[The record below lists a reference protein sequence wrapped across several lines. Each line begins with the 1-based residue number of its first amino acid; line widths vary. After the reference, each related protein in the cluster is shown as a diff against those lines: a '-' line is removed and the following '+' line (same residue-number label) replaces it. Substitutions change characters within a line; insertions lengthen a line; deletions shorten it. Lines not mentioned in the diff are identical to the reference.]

1 MIKEKTFK
9 KRISAL
15 FLMLVV
21 VLHFILT
28 IFTMTASAEE
38 TTEETTRY
46 TDALEDLQK
55 DTDFN
60 PDDYPADANYR
71 TLDVIHIAE
80 GVNGELF
87 VYVYNPSSLAYGYKA
102 AYVNISFENPYDK
115 DIKYALHQLKYINSN
130 GVFDKYILDNFTV
143 SDDEYRYYCISAVYR
158 EYDQAVDTIP
168 PSCSVDSIQ
177 YYGYG
182 VGQYWRVNY
191 YNDLLIY
198 ECKEMDVVD
207 IDIQVSGSLRFP
219 EGIKFNQLF
228 VDAKT
233 DSHYVAFS
241 IENYDVEQIYDAD
254 ISYTVIATDFFAR

>member
-9 KRISAL
+9 KRMSAL

-87 VYVYNPSSLAYGYKA
+87 VYVYNPSALAYGYKA
-102 AYVNISFENPYDK
+102 AYVNISFENPCDR
-115 DIKYALHQLKYINSN
+115 DIKYELRQLKYINSN
-130 GVFDKYILDNFTV
+130 GVFDKYTLDNFTV

-158 EYDQAVDTIP
+158 KP
-168 PSCSVDSIQ
+168 
-177 YYGYG
+177 
-182 VGQYWRVNY
+182 
-191 YNDLLIY
+191 
-198 ECKEMDVVD
+198 
-207 IDIQVSGSLRFP
+207 
-219 EGIKFNQLF
+219 
-228 VDAKT
+228 
-233 DSHYVAFS
+233 
-241 IENYDVEQIYDAD
+241 
-254 ISYTVIATDFFAR
+254 